1 VRGDSKMPILGA
13 YYVTID
19 RERCIS
25 WRMPGKCSTCVEVC
39 PTSVFSI
46 DDIGRVYA
54 PNELACVGCKICIEN
69 CPYNAIRVRSTEP
82 ERFSRGLWT
91 SQTIE
96 EIHYKAETGK
106 YLLRGYGT
114 MGLMPHF
121 DDLVIVP
128 AQLHPPAPK
137 DKYREECRMEVVIGE
152 GRVKKPLKLKI
163 PVMFAAMSYG
173 AISKEAKIAIAIA
186 TAKMGIAACTG
197 EGGSFPEEYYLVH
210 GYKNEEDFKRGKKTY
225 EPGGQLIVQWA
236 SGRWG
241 VSIDYLNRSDAIEIK
256 IGQGAKPG
264 MGGHLLGEKVTEE
277 IAKIRG
283 IPVGTDCLSP
293 CRHYDIYDVKEDLK
307 KQIELLRDVTNYE
320 KPIIVKIGPGRV
332 YKDVKLAAEA
342 GADAIAID
350 GAQGGTGAAPEMVI
364 QTAGIPTIA
373 CITSAVKALE
383 DLGLRDEVKIII
395 MGGIRNGADVVKAL
409 ALGADCVAIASA
421 ALIAMGCRVCAQC
434 FKGRCPYGITSQDPE
449 LRKRLQPKKAAER
462 LVNFLKAMSEEIK
475 MLTMLA
481 GHDDI
486 RQLSKEDL
494 RALNINAAAI
504 TGVKLAGLEKTIP

>member
-1 VRGDSKMPILGA
+1 VIH
-13 YYVTID
+13 
-19 RERCIS
+19 
-25 WRMPGKCSTCVEVC
+25 
-39 PTSVFSI
+39 
-46 DDIGRVYA
+46 
-54 PNELACVGCKICIEN
+54 
-69 CPYNAIRVRSTEP
+69 IRPAES

-91 SQTIE
+91 FQAIE
-96 EIHYKAETGK
+96 EVHYKAETGK
-106 YLLRGYGT
+106 YLLRGFGT

-128 AQLHPPAPK
+128 AQLYPPAPK
-137 DKYREECRMEVVIGE
+137 DKYREECSMDVVIGE

-163 PVMFAAMSYG
+163 PIMFAAMSYG
-173 AISKEAKIAIAIA
+173 AISKEAKIALSIA

-225 EPGGQLIVQWA
+225 KPGGRLIVQWA

-307 KQIELLRDVTNYE
+307 KQIELLRDVTGYE
-320 KPIIVKIGPGRV
+320 KPIIVKLGPGRV

-350 GAQGGTGAAPEMVI
+350 GTQGGTGAAPEMAI
-364 QTAGIPTIA
+364 QAAGIPTIG
-373 CITSAVKALE
+373 CIPLAVRALE
-383 DLGLRDEVKIII
+383 DLGLRDEVKIIA
-395 MGGIRNGADVVKAL
+395 MGGIRNGADAVKAL

-421 ALIAMGCRVCAQC
+421 ALIAMGCRVCTQC
-434 FKGRCPYGITSQDPE
+434 LKGRCPYGITSQDPE
-449 LRKRLQPKKAAER
+449 LRKRLQPEKAAER
-462 LVNFLKAMSEEIK
+462 LVNFLKAMEEEIK
-475 MLTMLA
+475 MLTMLS

-486 RQLSKEDL
+486 HQLSKEDL
-494 RALNINAAAI
+494 RAIDVNVAAI
-504 TGVKLAGLEKTIP
+504 TGVKLAGSEKNVHEVWK

>member
-1 VRGDSKMPILGA
+1 M
-13 YYVTID
+13 
-19 RERCIS
+19 
-25 WRMPGKCSTCVEVC
+25 VC
-39 PTSVFSI
+39 PNSVFSV
-46 DDIGRVYA
+46 DDSGRVYVL
-54 PNELACVGCKICIEN
+54 NDLACVGCRICVEN
-69 CPYNAIRVRSTEP
+69 CPNNVIHIRPAEP

-91 SQTIE
+91 YQTIE

-114 MGLMPHF
+114 MGLLPHF

-128 AQLHPPAPK
+128 AHLYPPLPK
-137 DKYREECRMEVVIGE
+137 DKYREECKMDVVIGE

-173 AISKEAKIAIAIA
+173 AISREAKIAIAIA

-197 EGGSFPEEYYLVH
+197 EGGSFPEEYYLAH
-210 GYKNEEDFKRGKKTY
+210 GYKNEEDFKHGKKTY
-225 EPGGQLIVQWA
+225 EPGGYLIVQWA

-307 KQIELLRDVTNYE
+307 KQIELLRDVTDYE

-332 YKDVKLAAEA
+332 YKDVKIAAEA

-350 GAQGGTGAAPEMVI
+350 GMQGGTGASPELAI

-373 CITSAVKALE
+373 CIPLAAKALE
-383 DLGLRDEVKIII
+383 DLGLRDEVKIIA

-421 ALIAMGCRVCAQC
+421 ALIAMGCRVCTQC
-434 FKGRCPYGITSQDPE
+434 LKGRCPYGITSQDPE
-449 LRKRLQPKKAAER
+449 LRKRLQPEKAAER
-462 LVNFLKAMSEEIK
+462 LVNFLKAISEEIK

-486 RQLSKEDL
+486 HELSKEDL
-494 RALNINAAAI
+494 RALDLNVAAM
-504 TGVKLAGLEKTIP
+504 TGVKFVGWP

>member
-1 VRGDSKMPILGA
+1 MPILGA
-13 YYVTID
+13 YCVTMD
-19 RERCIS
+19 KERCIS
-25 WRMPGKCSTCVEVC
+25 WSMPGKCSTCVEVC
-39 PTSVFSI
+39 PNSVFST
-46 DDIGRVYA
+46 DDVGRVYVL
-54 PNELACVGCKICIEN
+54 NDLACVGCRICIEN
-69 CPYNAIRVRSTEP
+69 CPNNVIHIRPAES

-91 SQTIE
+91 FQTIE

-106 YLLRGYGT
+106 YLLRGFGT
-114 MGLMPHF
+114 MGLVPHF
-121 DDLVIVP
+121 DYLVIVP
-128 AQLHPPAPK
+128 AQLYPPAPK
-137 DKYREECRMEVVIGE
+137 DKYREECNMNVVIGE

-173 AISKEAKIAIAIA
+173 AISKEAKMALSIA

-277 IAKIRG
+277 IAKVRG

-293 CRHYDIYDVKEDLK
+293 CRHYDIYNVKEDLK
-307 KQIELLRDVTNYE
+307 KQIELLRDVTGYE
-320 KPIIVKIGPGRV
+320 KPIIVKLGPGRV
-332 YKDVKLAAEA
+332 YEDVKLAAEA

-350 GAQGGTGAAPEMVI
+350 GIQGGTGAAPEMVI
-364 QTAGIPTIA
+364 QTAGIPTIG
-373 CITSAVKALE
+373 CIPLAVKALE
-383 DLGLRDEVKIII
+383 DLGLRDEVKIIA
-395 MGGIRNGADVVKAL
+395 MGGIRNGADAVKAL

-421 ALIAMGCRVCAQC
+421 ALIAMGCRVCTQC

-449 LRKRLQPKKAAER
+449 LRKRLQPEKAAER
-462 LVNFLKAMSEEIK
+462 LVNFLKAMAEEIK
-475 MLTMLA
+475 MLTMLS

-494 RALNINAAAI
+494 RALDINVAAI
-504 TGVKLAGLEKTIP
+504 TGVKLAGLEKTIPEKWE